1 MHFIFLV
8 IIITFKMDKTASN
21 KTSLK
26 PAKGFATKNTQE
38 EFGDTQYNS
47 SVVHEFAKLNIEKAS
62 NKIDR
67 KALKMFN
74 VFVQSS

>member
-26 PAKGFATKNTQE
+26 PADGFAIENTQE

-47 SVVHEFAKLNIEKAS
+47 SVVYEFAKVNIAKAS
-62 NKIDR
+62 NRTDR
-67 KALKMFN
+67 KTLNMFN

>member
-8 IIITFKMDKTASN
+8 IIIIPKMDKTASN
-21 KTSLK
+21 DTSLK
-26 PAKGFATKNTQE
+26 PADGFAIENTQE
-38 EFGDTQYNS
+38 KFGDTQYNS
-47 SVVHEFAKLNIEKAS
+47 SVVQKFAKLNIEKAS

-67 KALKMFN
+67 IALKMFN